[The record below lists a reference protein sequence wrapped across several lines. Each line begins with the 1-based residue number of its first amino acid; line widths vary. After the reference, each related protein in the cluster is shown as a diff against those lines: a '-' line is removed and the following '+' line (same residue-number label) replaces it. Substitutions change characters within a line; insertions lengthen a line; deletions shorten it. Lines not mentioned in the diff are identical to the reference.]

1 MLQRNYAWFYRFS
14 KETNTDLSCCALTG
28 ILPVHFLALHIA
40 GQTLQQLRLAR
51 SVDSQVNIS
60 EWLPHRSQRE
70 VQLFITEEYAPYRS
84 NSLTKR
90 RDQALDEFGSW
101 TFWRYEVPLQTF
113 IDWEQICWET
123 WSAGLDVWFTDYLR
137 VLERRNC
144 LNSTFGIK
152 HPWEE
157 PGARITATKWY
168 SSRGGTIHNSRWK
181 KGFR

>member
-28 ILPVHFLALHIA
+28 ILPVHFLALHVA

-90 RDQALDEFGSW
+90 RDQAPRRIWKLNFSQC
-101 TFWRYEVPLQTF
+101 EVPLQTF
-113 IDWEQICWET
+113 IGWAQICWDA
-123 WSAGLDVWFTDYLR
+123 WSAGLDVWFTDIMTLSVNWNSIKSTYGIR
-137 VLERRNC
+137 H
-144 LNSTFGIK
+144 LNKAGGRLLQTQSNSIYYATL
-152 HPWEE
+152 
-157 PGARITATKWY
+157 IT
-168 SSRGGTIHNSRWK
+168 IVM
-181 KGFR
+181 